1 MFFLDLFE
9 ENCLSRVKESV
20 LFINASGDSRSG
32 DPGTRLKFSVTLA
45 KTADIGEIFF
55 FLILYNIFK
64 VDQRKNI

>member
-55 FLILYNIFK
+55 F
-64 VDQRKNI
+64 